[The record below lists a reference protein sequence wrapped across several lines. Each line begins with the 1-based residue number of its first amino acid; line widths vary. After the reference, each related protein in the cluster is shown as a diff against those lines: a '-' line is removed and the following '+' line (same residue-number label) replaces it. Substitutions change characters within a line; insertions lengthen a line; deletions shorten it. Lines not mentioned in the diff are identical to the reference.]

1 MHIHHRVRG
10 RGAPLLL
17 VMGWR
22 ANADWWPEPFLE
34 RLEARRTLVL
44 FDNRGAGRTGD
55 PGGLF
60 SMRQMA
66 DDAAGLL
73 AALGFE
79 RADVLGVSMGG
90 MIAQELVL
98 RHPERVRR
106 LVLASTHCGR
116 RSGVRAHPEARR
128 TTFRILREPH
138 RIERHLGRLLF
149 SRRLTRA
156 DRALVQELERV
167 RRIAPISEWASL
179 KQYLAILRHDTRA
192 RLGGIT
198 APTLVLAA
206 ERDLMV
212 PADNARVLAAAIPGA
227 RLQIFPGGSHA
238 LLHERAG
245 EIAELVAAFLDELPE
260 RGTVPPVPRAKHA

>member
-1 MHIHHRVRG
+1 MAQVTLHHRVRG
-10 RGAPLLL
+10 HGAPLLCI
-17 VMGWR
+17 MGWR
-22 ANADWWPEPFLE
+22 ANLDWWPEPFLA

-60 SMRQMA
+60 TMAQMA
-66 DDAAGLL
+66 DDAADLLDRLGL
-73 AALGFE
+73 A

-98 RHPERVRR
+98 RHPERVQR

-128 TTFRILREPH
+128 TTWRILREP
-138 RIERHLGRLLF
+138 RKIERHLGQLLF
-149 SRRLTRA
+149 SRRLGRA
-156 DRALVQELERV
+156 DRELIAELDRV

-179 KQYLAILRHDTRA
+179 KQYLAILGHDTRR
-192 RLGGIT
+192 RLDRIR
-198 APTLVLAA
+198 APSLILAG

-212 PADNARVLAAAIPGA
+212 PADNARVLADSIPGA
-227 RLQIFPGGSHA
+227 RLRIVPGASHA
-238 LLHERAG
+238 LLHEHA
-245 EIAELVAAFLDELPE
+245 AELAEIVGDFIDEA
-260 RGTVPPVPRAKHA
+260 V